1 MGGRAGAWRGPT
13 GGHGAPG
20 ALGTR
25 GAEDGFFPPPC
36 EDTLPFLQPCEG
48 SREQPS
54 IYVSNPLVV
63 AFQLMHECCRASV
76 PPGSGEMLPLPSCLP
91 SLTHTLGQVQA
102 WPSLIAGPSFTLP
115 LSWGCSSA
123 FSLELWLVPVHSSAQ
138 LRALRLPLATWSGSR
153 AEFCSLRPLFAL
165 LTVTHCCLSYL

>member
-13 GGHGAPG
+13 AGHGAPG

-48 SREQPS
+48 SRDQLS
-54 IYVSNPLVV
+54 ICVSNPLAV

-91 SLTHTLGQVQA
+91 SLAHTLGQVEA
-102 WPSLIAGPSFTLP
+102 WPSLIAGPSFTSP
-115 LSWGCSSA
+115 LSVALHSSWSCGWCLCTVLYNSGPYTCPWLLGVVQGQSSA
-123 FSLELWLVPVHSSAQ
+123 PSGRSLPCWL
-138 LRALRLPLATWSGSR
+138 
-153 AEFCSLRPLFAL
+153 
-165 LTVTHCCLSYL
+165 